1 MDRRSRTG
9 SEQEGTL
16 FTREVAARLARISV
30 EFLDQC
36 AKEDLVRLQVMR
48 GGGLGLSLQ
57 ELRRLVRIR
66 RLKEDLALDMP
77 AIEIVLRM
85 RRRMIDLMRELDE
98 LERSMARRE
107 EELMAEVRILQRRL
121 SEGYNWK
128 KNGAWGVK

>member
-9 SEQEGTL
+9 TEQEGTL
-16 FTREVAARLARISV
+16 YTREVAARLARISV

-48 GGGLGLSLQ
+48 GGGLGLSLR

-77 AIEIVLRM
+77 AIEIVLHM
-85 RRRMIDLMRELDE
+85 RRRMINLMRQLDK
-98 LERSMARRE
+98 LERRMTRRE
-107 EELMAEVRILQRRL
+107 EELMSEVRALQRRL
-121 SEGYNWK
+121 SERYDWEK
-128 KNGAWGVK
+128 DEK

>member
-16 FTREVAARLARISV
+16 YTREVAARLARISV

-48 GGGLGLSLQ
+48 GGGLGLNLQ
-57 ELRRLVRIR
+57 ELRQLVRIR
-66 RLKEDLALDMP
+66 RLKEDLELDMP

-85 RRRMIDLMRELDE
+85 RRRMIDLMRQLDG
-98 LERSMARRE
+98 LERRMVRRE

-121 SEGYNWK
+121 SERYNWK
-128 KNGAWGVK
+128 KNGA